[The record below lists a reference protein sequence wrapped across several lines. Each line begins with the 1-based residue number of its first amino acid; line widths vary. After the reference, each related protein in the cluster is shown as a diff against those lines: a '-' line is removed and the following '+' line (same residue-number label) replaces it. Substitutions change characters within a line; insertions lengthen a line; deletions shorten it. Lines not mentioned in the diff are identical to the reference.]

1 MRQNDVYILY
11 DAELWSNTAYRTRN
25 ADMVSNMFKALR
37 DQNELRAIQKRRED
51 ENNTYYMEMR
61 SGLDE
66 DGEFDDDSQME
77 GDGPEDSH
85 DEGALISCTFDMDLL
100 DTSGIDF
107 DEISEQLLALHRESG
122 IEGFGPEEDEDEEHD
137 DHYTDEGQRMEM
149 SHADL
154 SALLPASFARDDKIS
169 AFTNVVH
176 SFGCTPPRSSL
187 SINDLT

>member
-1 MRQNDVYILY
+1 
-11 DAELWSNTAYRTRN
+11 
-25 ADMVSNMFKALR
+25 
-37 DQNELRAIQKRRED
+37 
-51 ENNTYYMEMR
+51 MEMR

-66 DGEFDDDSQME
+66 DGEFDDDSQLE
-77 GDGPEDSH
+77 ERDGPENGR
-85 DEGALISCTFDMDLL
+85 DEGALISCTFDIDVL

-122 IEGFGPEEDEDEEHD
+122 IEGFGPEEDEDEVHD
-137 DHYTDEGQRMEM
+137 DHHTDEGQRIEM

-187 SINDLT
+187 SINDLTTRFGIELKDAGKPLPFPSKKWEHIRSTLVHPNLAQDLEQFSSARENEVE